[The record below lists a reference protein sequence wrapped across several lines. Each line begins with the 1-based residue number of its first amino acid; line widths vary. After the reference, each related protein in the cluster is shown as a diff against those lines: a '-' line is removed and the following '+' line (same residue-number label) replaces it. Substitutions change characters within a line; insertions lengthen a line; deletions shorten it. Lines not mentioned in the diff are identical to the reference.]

1 MNRRY
6 KLSTFLIFFI
16 VVGVF
21 FSVGNIKYFDI
32 SVENNIV
39 KEFIILL
46 MLADIIFLWIFV
58 KKYNKNAINSI
69 GEVCEE
75 FKKIVETLDFSRR
88 IGCQDKK
95 LDGVVVSL
103 NQQLDLIGSYLN
115 KWQERERNYI
125 EINNKLKEL
134 DKVKTD
140 FLSTVSHELRTPLTS
155 ILGFAKISK
164 KKIIKFKSSLS
175 NGDNGEVEGN
185 FVKLVDKVLDNNEII
200 IFEGER
206 LTNIINN
213 LLDITKMEAGAV
225 DWKIENIEISE
236 VINKAILS
244 CYSLIENK
252 LIEIHDKIEE
262 NLPFVEG
269 DKDKIMQVIVNLI
282 SNAIKFT
289 NEGTILCE
297 ARRNE
302 NELHISVTDT
312 GIGIE
317 EANYGVIFE
326 RFKQVGDTLI
336 NKPNGTGLGLS
347 ICKTIVEQHKG
358 KIWVESKVEVGSKFT
373 FSLPINELNKSIN

>member
-6 KLSTFLIFFI
+6 KLSTFLIFSI
-16 VVGVF
+16 IVGVF
-21 FSVGNIKYFDI
+21 YSADKIKYFNI
-32 SVENNIV
+32 SMENNIV

-46 MLADIIFLWIFV
+46 VFIDIIFLWMFV
-58 KKYNKNAINSI
+58 KKYNKNTINSI
-69 GEVCEE
+69 GKVCEE
-75 FKKIVETLDFSRR
+75 FKEIVEALDFSRR
-88 IGCQDKK
+88 IEYEDKK

-103 NQQLDLIGSYLN
+103 NQQLDLIEGYLH
-115 KWQERERNYI
+115 KWEEREKNYI

-164 KKIIKFKSSLS
+164 KKIIKFKSSFT
-175 NGDNGEVEGN
+175 NEGN
-185 FVKLVDKVLDNNEII
+185 SELEENFSKLVDKVLDNNEII

-225 DWKIENIEISE
+225 DWKKENIEISE

-252 LIEIHDKIEE
+252 PIEIHDNIEE
-262 NLPFVEG
+262 NLPLVEG
-269 DKDKIMQVIVNLI
+269 DKDKIIQVIVNLI

-297 ARRNE
+297 ARRNG
-302 NELHISVTDT
+302 NELHISVADT

-347 ICKTIVEQHKG
+347 ICKTILEQHKG
-358 KIWVESKVEVGSKFT
+358 RIWVESKVEVGSKFT
-373 FSLPINELNKSIN
+373 FSLPINELNKNII

>member
-16 VVGVF
+16 IVGVF
-21 FSVGNIKYFDI
+21 FSVNNIKYFDI
-32 SVENNIV
+32 SVESNIV

-46 MLADIIFLWIFV
+46 VFIDIIFLWIFV
-58 KKYNKNAINSI
+58 KKYNKNTINLI
-69 GEVCEE
+69 GKVCEE
-75 FKKIVETLDFSRR
+75 FKEIVETLDFSRR

-103 NQQLDLIGSYLN
+103 NQQLDLIESYLH
-115 KWQERERNYI
+115 KWEQREKNYI

-175 NGDNGEVEGN
+175 NEDNNEVEGN

-225 DWKIENIEISE
+225 DWKIESIEISE

-252 LIEIHDKIEE
+252 SIEIHDNIEE
-262 NLPFVEG
+262 NLPLVEG

-289 NEGTILCE
+289 NKGTILCE

-302 NELHISVTDT
+302 NELYVSVADT
-312 GIGIE
+312 GRGIE

-326 RFKQVGDTLI
+326 RFKQVGDTLT

-358 KIWVESKVEVGSKFT
+358 RIWVESKVEIGSKFT
-373 FSLPINELNKSIN
+373 FSLPINELNKNIN

>member
-16 VVGVF
+16 IVGVF
-21 FSVGNIKYFDI
+21 FSVNNIKYFDI
-32 SVENNIV
+32 IVESNIV
-39 KEFIILL
+39 KEFITLL
-46 MLADIIFLWIFV
+46 VFIDIMFLWIFV
-58 KKYNKNAINSI
+58 KKYNKNTINLI
-69 GEVCEE
+69 GKVCEE
-75 FKKIVETLDFSRR
+75 FKEIVGTLDFSRR

-103 NQQLDLIGSYLN
+103 NQQLDLIESYLH
-115 KWQERERNYI
+115 KWEEREKNYI

-175 NGDNGEVEGN
+175 NEDKGEVEGN

-225 DWKIENIEISE
+225 DWKIESIEISE

-252 LIEIHDKIEE
+252 PIEIHDNIEE
-262 NLPFVEG
+262 NLPLVEG

-297 ARRNE
+297 AKRNE
-302 NELHISVTDT
+302 NELYVSVADT
-312 GIGIE
+312 GRGID

-326 RFKQVGDTLI
+326 RFKQVGDTLT

-358 KIWVESKVEVGSKFT
+358 RIWVESKVEVGSKFT

>member
-1 MNRRY
+1 MNKRY
-6 KLSTFLIFFI
+6 KLSAFLIFFI
-16 VVGVF
+16 IIGVF
-21 FSVGNIKYFDI
+21 FSVNKIKYFDI
-32 SVENNIV
+32 NVENNIV
-39 KEFIILL
+39 KEIIILL
-46 MLADIIFLWIFV
+46 VFIDIIFLWIFT
-58 KKYNKNAINSI
+58 KKYNKNTIHTI
-69 GEVCEE
+69 DKVCEE
-75 FKKIVETLDFSRR
+75 FKDIVEGLDFSRR
-88 IGCQDKK
+88 IIYKDRK
-95 LDGVVVSL
+95 LDRLVVNL
-103 NQQLDLIGSYLN
+103 NQQLDLIENYLY
-115 KWQERERNYI
+115 KWKERENKYI
-125 EINNKLKEL
+125 EINKKLKEL

-164 KKIIKFKSSLS
+164 KKIIKFKSGLINECNS
-175 NGDNGEVEGN
+175 EVEES
-185 FVKLVDKVLDNNEII
+185 FMKLMDKVLDNNEII

-225 DWKIENIEISE
+225 DWKKENIDISE

-252 LIEIHDKIEE
+252 SIEIHDDIEE
-262 NLPFVEG
+262 NLPLVVG

-289 NEGTILCE
+289 NEGTILCKV
-297 ARRNE
+297 RKNE

-312 GIGIE
+312 GIGIDE
-317 EANYGVIFE
+317 INYGVIFE

-358 KIWVESKVEVGSKFT
+358 RIWVESQVKVGSKFT
-373 FSLPINELNKSIN
+373 FTLPIKEVNK